1 MKKLIMLSFVALGSI
16 TSNASNDYF
25 NNQYSV
31 KSESINQILS
41 CYEIIA
47 TTVYSQNY
55 SITHSTSVTN
65 YREFSSTA
73 DVDAYIQNLKILNPD
88 SMNNGTGYK
97 TLYSYSRA
105 TYSKCLTVVG
115 PLG

>member
-1 MKKLIMLSFVALGSI
+1 MKKLIMMSVFTLSSVV
-16 TSNASNDYF
+16 SNASNDYF

-31 KSESINQILS
+31 KSESINQIGF

-47 TTVYSQNY
+47 TTVYSSNY

-65 YREFSSTA
+65 YGEFNSTA
-73 DVDAYIQNLKILNPD
+73 AVEAYIANLKVLNPD
-88 SMNNGTGYK
+88 SMHNGTGYK
-97 TLYSYSRA
+97 TLYSYSR
-105 TYSKCLTVVG
+105 TSFSKCLTIVG